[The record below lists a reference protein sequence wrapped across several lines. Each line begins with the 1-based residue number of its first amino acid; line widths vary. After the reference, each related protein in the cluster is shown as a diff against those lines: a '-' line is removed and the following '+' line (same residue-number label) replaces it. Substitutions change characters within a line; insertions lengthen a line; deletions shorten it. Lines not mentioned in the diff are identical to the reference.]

1 VIPLPTTAWRCIEGV
16 TVCCID
22 FCRYAWAQKK
32 IKWIGKFQIRTDWM
46 VGTAGV
52 INYITMNLFTKPS
65 SHLQYCD
72 DIHLL
77 HFYKIKR
84 SLRQLPSKT
93 ASLLLRAIPIF
104 FLSSR
109 GQLSTCKRD
118 TAVRMLLQP
127 QIDHHWA
134 LQYTWERYHAH
145 KLHFTCGIYELSICF
160 LDLKFYDILLYSI
173 LRHLTLL
180 NFTCHHFAFHI
191 LFSF

>member
-1 VIPLPTTAWRCIEGV
+1 
-16 TVCCID
+16 
-22 FCRYAWAQKK
+22 
-32 IKWIGKFQIRTDWM
+32 
-46 VGTAGV
+46 
-52 INYITMNLFTKPS
+52 MNLFTKAS
-65 SHLQYCD
+65 SLLQYCD

-77 HFYKIKR
+77 HFYKINNN
-84 SLRQLPSKT
+84 SLKKLPSKT

-109 GQLSTCKRD
+109 GQHSTCKRD
-118 TAVRMLLQP
+118 TAVQMLLHP

-145 KLHFTCGIYELSICF
+145 KLPFTCGIYEFSICF

-180 NFTCHHFAFHI
+180 NFTCHHFTFHL
-191 LFSF
+191 LFSFWVLRHLQLFIPTITVYWYTFHVKHISFKAINFKTPKGTK